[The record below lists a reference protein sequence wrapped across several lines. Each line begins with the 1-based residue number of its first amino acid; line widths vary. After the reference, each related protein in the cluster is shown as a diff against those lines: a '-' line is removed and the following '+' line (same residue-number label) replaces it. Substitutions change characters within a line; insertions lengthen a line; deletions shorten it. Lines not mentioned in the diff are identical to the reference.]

1 MTNTVEP
8 SPPPPAPRPI
18 APLWLLA
25 LFTLSGPVAMH
36 LLVPALPQVARD
48 LGASA
53 GTMQLTISLYILG
66 LAVGQLG
73 YGPVSDRFGRRPVL
87 TAGLTL
93 YAIAGL
99 AAYFAPNVLWLIAAR
114 VFQALGGGA
123 GMALSRAIVRDVGG
137 QDIARRL
144 ALMTLMVTLGPGI
157 APIVGGLLSASFGWR
172 STLLALSIYGVI
184 LLVFLWRLLPE
195 TRPVTA
201 DVSAASIA
209 RDYRQLL
216 KSPAF
221 VGYAIGGGCATTSMY
236 AFVAAAPFLLIEELH
251 RPPYEVGIY
260 LGMIVFGFSIG
271 TIIAARLIPG
281 IPISRLLARSSL
293 VSAAAALFFLV
304 AVLFAEMNVVLA
316 ILPIFI
322 FTIGAGVSSPTAL
335 TQALGVNPRIAGS
348 ASGLYGCAQMGT
360 GALCAGL
367 VSLGRDPALA
377 AAIILACASVVGQ
390 IAFFFAA
397 RSRPTT

>member
-1 MTNTVEP
+1 
-8 SPPPPAPRPI
+8 
-18 APLWLLA
+18 
-25 LFTLSGPVAMH
+25 MH
-36 LLVPALPQVARD
+36 MLVPALPEVARD
-48 LGASA
+48 LGASP
-53 GTMQLTISLYILG
+53 GVMQLTISLYILG

-93 YAIAGL
+93 YSIAGV
-99 AAYFAPNVLWLIAAR
+99 AAFFAPSVAWLVVAR
-114 VFQALGGGA
+114 VLQALGGGA
-123 GMALSRAIVRDVGG
+123 GMALSRAIVRDMGG

-172 STLLALSIYGVI
+172 STLLALSLYGMI
-184 LLVFLWRLLPE
+184 LLVFLWSLLQE
-195 TRPVTA
+195 TRPATA
-201 DVSAASIA
+201 EVSVASIA
-209 RDYRQLL
+209 RDYRELL
-216 KSPAF
+216 MTPAF
-221 VGYAIGGGCATTSMY
+221 LGYAIGGGCATTSMY

-251 RPPYEVGIY
+251 RPPYEVGVY

-281 IPISRLLARSSL
+281 IPIGRLLARSSL
-293 VSAAAALFFLV
+293 VSAAAAMFFLI
-304 AVLFAEMNVVLA
+304 AVLFAKMNVVLA

-322 FTIGAGVSSPTAL
+322 FTIGAGVSSPTAV
-335 TQALGVNPRIAGS
+335 TQALAVNPRIAGS
-348 ASGLYGCAQMGT
+348 ASGIYGCAQMGI

-367 VSLGRDPALA
+367 VSLWSDPAMG
-377 AAIILACASVVGQ
+377 AAIVLASASVVGQ